1 MVKYFRGYF
10 VKILCEI
17 ICILEQMKDKKQVP
31 VSDKTDVESENENIE
46 QLSFES
52 ENSDSNKK
60 NVKKEKSDKK
70 DNKGKKDKKSKE
82 KTETTKDDESKIMNN
97 DPDLKENVIS
107 YLQINN
113 IIYEKKEELKEL
125 TKKKLKYEE
134 FLKEYL
140 ERENKTKIETNEG
153 DIVFKKQ
160 TSKMPLKEDI
170 IEKAIVKKFQDT
182 RKINESGVKIAH
194 DILEE
199 VNSLRG
205 VNIKSNV
212 RYIKKKGKK

>member
-1 MVKYFRGYF
+1 MKG
-10 VKILCEI
+10 KKNTTKSDNSDIESNSGEI
-17 ICILEQMKDKKQVP
+17 GQI
-31 VSDKTDVESENENIE
+31 
-46 QLSFES
+46 SFDD
-52 ENSDSNKK
+52 ENSDSDA
-60 NVKKEKSDKK
+60 KSDSEKVKETKK
-70 DNKGKKDKKSKE
+70 PKK
-82 KTETTKDDESKIMNN
+82 KTEKRKASKKTSEKDTNEDEQNVMNS
-97 DPDLKENVIS
+97 DPDLKENVIA
-107 YLQINN
+107 YLQINE
-113 IIYEKKEELKEL
+113 IIAEKKEEIKEL

-134 FLKEYL
+134 FLKSYL
-140 ERENKTKIETNEG
+140 ERESKTKIETDKG

-182 RKINESGVKIAH
+182 KKINESGVKIAH

-212 RYIKKKGKK
+212 RYVRKKGKK